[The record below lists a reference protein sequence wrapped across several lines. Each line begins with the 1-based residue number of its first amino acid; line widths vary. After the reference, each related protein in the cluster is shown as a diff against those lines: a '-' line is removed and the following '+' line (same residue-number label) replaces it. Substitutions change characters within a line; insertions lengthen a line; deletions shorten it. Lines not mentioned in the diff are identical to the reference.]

1 MSSAL
6 NRCLAGVSKIRVVMK
21 FGGTSIADQHCV
33 NNVAGIVVNHAKKG
47 FEVVVVV
54 SALNGVTDQL
64 LEASEKAKHRSL
76 NEVLEILSTIEKR
89 HLALAKEAI
98 GDDILRKEATKTVR
112 VNLEEL
118 RKVLTGISY
127 LGEATPRSKDY
138 VLSFGERL
146 SAPIICGALRDHGLK
161 AQYYTGGEAGII
173 TDSNFGEAL
182 PIMKITKDRV
192 QEVIGSSLKA
202 GNTPVISGFIATTED
217 GSITTLGRG
226 GSDYTAVIMGVAL
239 ESNEVWFWTDSDG
252 LMTADPK
259 IEPLAKTI
267 PEISFQEAIEMAI
280 FGAKRMH
287 PRALEPA
294 IQEGIPVRIRNV
306 FKPDAP
312 GTLITEEKKVK
323 SEGVVKALTL
333 FANVALITVEG
344 VGMVGIPGTAAKV
357 FETLG
362 RNGINILMISQSSS
376 EANISFIIP
385 RDKMAKTVTA
395 LEKDLLGPSIIRE
408 VKAEKDVCVIS
419 AVGAGMRGTP
429 GIAARIFGAIARKN
443 VNIRMIAQGSS
454 ELNISFVVSEKD
466 GKEALRA
473 LHQEFTLGNLD

>member
-1 MSSAL
+1 
-6 NRCLAGVSKIRVVMK
+6 MK

-33 NNVAGIVVNHAKKG
+33 NNVAGIVVTHVKKG

-54 SALNGVTDQL
+54 SALSGVTDQL
-64 LEASEKAKHRSL
+64 LEASEKAKHRTL

-89 HLALAKEAI
+89 HLALAKETI
-98 GDDILRKEATKTVR
+98 GDEILRKETTKAVSE
-112 VNLEEL
+112 NLEEL

-146 SAPIICGALRDHGLK
+146 SAPILCGALRDHGLK
-161 AQYYTGGEAGII
+161 ANYYTGGEAGIV

-192 QEVIGSSLKA
+192 QKIIGSSLEA
-202 GNTPVISGFIATTED
+202 GNTPVISGFIAESED

-226 GSDYTAVIMGVAL
+226 GSDYTAVIVGVAS
-239 ESNEVWFWTDSDG
+239 ESDEVWFWTDSDG

-294 IQEGIPVRIRNV
+294 IQAGIPVRIRNV
-306 FKPDAP
+306 FKPDAL
-312 GTLITEEKKVK
+312 GTLITEEKRVK

-333 FANVALITVEG
+333 
-344 VGMVGIPGTAAKV
+344 
-357 FETLG
+357 
-362 RNGINILMISQSSS
+362 SQ
-376 EANISFIIP
+376 
-385 RDKMAKTVTA
+385 M
-395 LEKDLLGPSIIRE
+395 
-408 VKAEKDVCVIS
+408 
-419 AVGAGMRGTP
+419 
-429 GIAARIFGAIARKN
+429 
-443 VNIRMIAQGSS
+443 
-454 ELNISFVVSEKD
+454 
-466 GKEALRA
+466 LR
-473 LHQEFTLGNLD
+473 

>member
-1 MSSAL
+1 V
-6 NRCLAGVSKIRVVMK
+6 GKIRVVMK

-33 NNVAGIVVNHAKKG
+33 GNVSGIVVSHVKKG

-54 SALNGVTDQL
+54 SALSGVTDQL
-64 LEASEKAKHRSL
+64 LDASEKAKQRSL
-76 NEVLEILSTIEKR
+76 NEVLEILSNIEKR

-98 GDDILRKEATKTVR
+98 QDNMPRKEATKVVR
-112 VNLEEL
+112 ENLDEL

-146 SAPIICGALRDHGLK
+146 SAPIICGALIDHGLK
-161 AQYYTGGEAGII
+161 SEYYTGGDAGIV
-173 TDSNFGEAL
+173 TNSNFGEAL
-182 PIMKITKDRV
+182 PIMNVTKDRI
-192 QEVIGSSLKA
+192 QKVIGSSLTA
-202 GNTPVISGFIATTED
+202 GNTPVISGFIAASED

-226 GSDYTAVIMGVAL
+226 GSDYTAVILGVAL
-239 ESNEVWFWTDSDG
+239 DADEVWFWTDSDG
-252 LMTADPK
+252 LLTADPK

-294 IQEGIPVRIRNV
+294 IQVGPPVRIRNV
-306 FKPDAP
+306 FKPEAP
-312 GTLITEEKKVK
+312 GTIITEDKKVK

-333 FANVALITVEG
+333 FANVALINVEG
-344 VGMVGIPGTAAKV
+344 VGMVGIPGTAAKI

-362 RNGINILMISQSSS
+362 RNGINILLISQSSS
-376 EANISFIIP
+376 EANISFIIS
-385 RDKMAKTVTA
+385 RDKMAKTVA
-395 LEKDLLGPSIIRE
+395 AIERDLIRPSIIRE
-408 VKAEKDVCVIS
+408 VTAEKDVCVIS

-429 GIAARIFGAIARKN
+429 GIAAMIFGAIARKN

-473 LHQEFTLGNLD
+473 LHKEFALGELS